1 MAGRPRLAIGTHG
14 DIHVKRMAPRRYRA
28 RCRVRDADGKVREAK
43 ATSRSRNQAKAVLR
57 ERLKER
63 LGFGASGLLS
73 LSSPFPDLANLWLQE
88 LAGRDI
94 ANNTKENYRDD
105 LRVHVMPFFEAY
117 TLGEITTGRVETF
130 LQQQYAV
137 SYSMAKHSRTLLNQL
152 FKFAIRNDG
161 MVRNPV
167 EATSPLA
174 KPKGKPQALTPE
186 QILAIRKAANEW
198 RTGPGVKGPKPDGNV
213 RDALEVMLG
222 TGMRPGEALAFRPV
236 DVRDTKSGMVIE
248 ICGTLV
254 YEQGKGTFRQDHPK
268 THASRRRIPVAGFA
282 AEVIRRRL
290 EEMGPGDQEDTVF
303 HNRRGGVL
311 SMYNFRRTFRA
322 FLELADLQD
331 SGISPRW
338 YRRTVATIIARAHG
352 LDAAATHL
360 GHTSSAITAGFY
372 VEPDVTVRHEVM
384 LAVQATGRA
393 EAPDF
398 SVLLQGL
405 DEEQEDVLDRLEEN
419 EPEDGSTAEADA
431 A

>member
-1 MAGRPRLAIGTHG
+1 MAGRPRTAIGTYG
-14 DIHVKRMAPRRYRA
+14 TIHVKRVGKRRYRA
-28 RCRVRDADGKVREAK
+28 RTRVRDADGRLREVK
-43 ATSRSRNQAKAVLR
+43 ATSSSGNQAKTLLR
-57 ERLKER
+57 DRIKLR
-63 LGFGASGLLS
+63 DGYGASGLLAV
-73 LSSPFPDLANLWLQE
+73 SSPFPDLANLWLQE

-105 LRVHVMPFFEAY
+105 LRVHAMPFFENY

-161 MVRNPV
+161 MARNPV
-167 EATSPLA
+167 ESTSPLA

-222 TGMRPGEALAFRPV
+222 TGMRPGETLAFRPI
-236 DVRDTKSGMVIE
+236 DVTQTKNGMVIE
-248 ICGTLV
+248 VCGTLV

-268 THASRRRIPVAGFA
+268 TDASHRRIPVADFSA
-282 AEVIRRRL
+282 DVIRHRL
-290 EEMGPGDQEDTVF
+290 KDMGLDEQEAPVF

-331 SGISPRW
+331 SGITPRW
-338 YRRTVATIIARAHG
+338 YRRTVATIIAREHG

-360 GHTSSAITAGFY
+360 GHTSSVITEGFY
-372 VEPDVTVRHEVM
+372 VEPDLTVQHKVM
-384 LAVQATGRA
+384 RGVQEAGRPD
-393 EAPDF
+393 EPDF
-398 SVLLQGL
+398 TVLRQGT
-405 DEEQEDVLDRLEEN
+405 DEEEEDVLDRLDEN
-419 EPEDGSTAEADA
+419 ESDAEAA
-431 A
+431 AA

>member
-1 MAGRPRLAIGTHG
+1 MAGRPRTAIGTYG
-14 DIHVKRMAPRRYRA
+14 TIHVKRVGKRRYRA
-28 RCRVRDADGKVREAK
+28 RTRVRDADGKIREVK
-43 ATSRSRNQAKAVLR
+43 ATSGSGNQAKALLR
-57 ERLKER
+57 ERLKMR
-63 LGFGASGLLS
+63 DGYGASGLLAV
-73 LSSPFPDLANLWLQE
+73 SSPFPDLANLWLQE
-88 LAGRDI
+88 LSGRDI

-105 LRVHVMPFFEAY
+105 LRVHAMPFFENY

-167 EATSPLA
+167 EGTSPLA

-186 QILAIRKAANEW
+186 QILAIRRAANEW

-222 TGMRPGEALAFRPV
+222 TGMRPGETLAFRPI
-236 DVRDTKSGMVIE
+236 DVTETKHGMVIE
-248 ICGTLV
+248 VCGTLV

-268 THASRRRIPVAGFA
+268 TDASHRRIPVADFA
-282 AEVIRRRL
+282 ADVIRRRL
-290 EEMGPGDQEDTVF
+290 AGMGPDVQETPVF

-322 FLELADLQD
+322 FLELAGFRD
-331 SGISPRW
+331 SGITPRW
-338 YRRTVATIIARAHG
+338 YRRTVATIIAREHG

-360 GHTSSAITAGFY
+360 GHTSSAITEGFY
-372 VEPDVTVRHEVM
+372 VEPDVTVRHEVVA
-384 LAVQATGRA
+384 AVHATGRKDN
-393 EAPDF
+393 PDF
-398 SVLLQGL
+398 SVLLQGEE
-405 DEEQEDVLDRLEEN
+405 DEQEDMLDRIDES
-419 EPEDGSTAEADA
+419 EPGDEGGVDVKA

>member
-1 MAGRPRLAIGTHG
+1 MAGRPRTSIGTYG
-14 DIHVKRMAPRRYRA
+14 TIHVKRVGTRRYRA
-28 RCRVRDADGKVREAK
+28 RTRVRDADGRLREVK
-43 ATSRSRNQAKAVLR
+43 ATSSSGNQAKALLR
-57 ERLKER
+57 DRLKVR
-63 LGFGASGLLS
+63 DGYGASGLLAV
-73 LSSPFPDLANLWLQE
+73 SSPFPDLANLWLQE

-105 LRVHVMPFFEAY
+105 LRVHVMPFFENY

-161 MVRNPV
+161 MIRNPV
-167 EATSPLA
+167 EGTSPLA

-198 RTGPGVKGPKPDGNV
+198 RTGPGVRGPKPDGNV

-222 TGMRPGEALAFRPV
+222 TGMRPGETLAFRPI
-236 DVRDTKSGMVIE
+236 DITETKNGMVIE
-248 ICGTLV
+248 VCGTLV

-268 THASRRRIPVAGFA
+268 TDASRRRIPVADFA
-282 AEVIRRRL
+282 ADVIRLRL
-290 EEMGPGDQEDTVF
+290 ADMGPDEQEMPVF

-331 SGISPRW
+331 SGITPRW
-338 YRRTVATIIARAHG
+338 YRRTVATIIAREHG

-360 GHTSSAITAGFY
+360 GHTSSAITEGFY
-372 VEPDVTVRHEVM
+372 VEPDLTVEHEVM
-384 LAVQATGRA
+384 RAVEATGRV
-393 EAPDF
+393 EMPDF
-398 SVLLQGL
+398 SVLLRGV
-405 DEEQEDVLDRLEEN
+405 DEEQEDVLDRLDEGEL
-419 EPEDGSTAEADA
+419 EGGGGADQA

>member
-1 MAGRPRLAIGTHG
+1 MSGRPRTAIGTHG
-14 DIHVKRMAPRRYRA
+14 LIGVRRIGRRRYRA
-28 RCRVRDADGKVREAK
+28 KARYRDLDGQLREVK
-43 ATSRSRNQAKAVLR
+43 ATGTTDSKAQARLR
-57 ERLKER
+57 EKLALRT
-63 LGFGASGLLS
+63 GYGSSGLLS
-73 LSSPFPDLANLWLQE
+73 MTSPFPDLANLWLRE

-105 LRVHVMPFFEAY
+105 LRVHAMPFFENY

-167 EATSPLA
+167 EGTSPLA
-174 KPKGKPQALTPE
+174 KPKGKPQALNPE

-222 TGMRPGEALAFRPV
+222 TGMRPGETLAFRPI
-236 DVRDTKSGMVIE
+236 DVTETKHGMVIE
-248 ICGTLV
+248 VRGTLV

-268 THASRRRIPVAGFA
+268 TDASRRRIPVADFA
-282 AEVIRRRL
+282 ADVVRRRL
-290 EEMGPGDQEDTVF
+290 KDMRPDEQETPVF
-303 HNRRGGVL
+303 HNRHGGVL

-331 SGISPRW
+331 SGITPRW
-338 YRRTVATIIARAHG
+338 YRRTVATIIAREHG
-352 LDAAATHL
+352 LDAAANHL
-360 GHTSSAITAGFY
+360 GHTSSAITEGFY
-372 VEPDVTVRHEVM
+372 VEPDVTVQHKVIQ
-384 LAVQATGRA
+384 AVQATGRKD
-393 EAPDF
+393 APDF
-398 SVLLQGL
+398 SILRQGE

-419 EPEDGSTAEADA
+419 EPAEGGADAEAA
-431 A
+431 